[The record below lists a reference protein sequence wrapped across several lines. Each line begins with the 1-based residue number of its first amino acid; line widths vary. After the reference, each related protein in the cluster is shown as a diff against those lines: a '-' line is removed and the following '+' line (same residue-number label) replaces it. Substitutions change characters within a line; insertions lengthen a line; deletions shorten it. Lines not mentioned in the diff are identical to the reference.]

1 MKHALITHASHEL
14 GPTRRLNVY
23 IVDADNAQTI
33 EVAGD
38 YKI

>member
-23 IVDADNAQTI
+23 IVDADNAQEWEYTFI
-33 EVAGD
+33 
-38 YKI
+38 KSS